1 MDPVA
6 GRFGAFALMG
16 AFALG
21 CSAEVESYGTDADTA
36 SSAHALVTVERSV
49 NVDGSGARADV
60 LAGFVRVP
68 ADVEAR
74 PIYELIGLRTSMPPV
89 GQCRDATLGSG
100 STPTVTGIG
109 RVELLEAGEV
119 WVGAQ
124 GSEGTL
130 APHAFPTVTD
140 QIAGVLYASRDRSAS
155 AFPAASSYSLRTAGS
170 ASMPSI
176 AITREAPVELDTVT
190 IGGVALAELKEVG
203 IGAPIDLTWG
213 VGASG
218 DLVIAEL
225 STADRVVACAFR
237 DDQGAGTIPSGKFD
251 KLGSGRLS
259 LTRIR
264 TASFRAPDVD
274 FGELAFQFELGTN
287 VTFKP

>member
-1 MDPVA
+1 MNPVA
-6 GRFGAFALMG
+6 GRFGAFALTG
-16 AFALG
+16 ALALG
-21 CSAEVESYGTDADTA
+21 CSAEVGSYGSDADTG

-49 NVDGSGARADV
+49 NVDGTSARADV

-68 ADVEAR
+68 ADVDAR
-74 PIYELIGLRTSMPPV
+74 PIYELIGLRSSTPAV
-89 GQCRDATLGSG
+89 GQCRDTTLGAG

-109 RVELLEAGEV
+109 QVELLEAGEV

-170 ASMPSI
+170 ASMPSL

-190 IGGVALAELKEVG
+190 VGGVALAEVKEVG
-203 IGAPIDLTWG
+203 IGTPLDVTWG

-225 STADRVVACAFR
+225 ATTDRIVACAFR
-237 DDQGAGTIPSGKFD
+237 DDVGAGTIPAGKFD
-251 KLGSGRLS
+251 KLGTGRFS
-259 LTRIR
+259 LIRLR
-264 TASFRAPDVD
+264 TASFRAPEVD
-274 FGELAFQFELGTN
+274 FGELAFQFELAAN